1 MLKNKSRVERSLLT
15 LYGMITYRRTLLVPI
30 DEENRQKLIQIRQE
44 KGIYPLDSFLG
55 ADRLPFKITI
65 QMMAAIAKESVKS
78 TSYQRATEAVQEH
91 YGVCLS
97 KDSIRCVTDYVGAIV
112 YADDKRRAEAARISH
127 SSPFDRRR
135 RHRRSSDILYIEMDG
150 AMLNTR
156 IQTTGSSWMEC
167 KIGLAFLG
175 DDMKSWKTRQG
186 SIRREITKKRLVGY
200 IGNCKNF
207 KYHILAL
214 AEQYDYRYRAK
225 IVVISD
231 GADWIHRLVT
241 DLFPEATHILD
252 LCHVKERVSA
262 YGKWLI
268 EDGEE
273 ANAWIKRISSKI
285 EEGEIDAVLTELEP
299 HKDKKCPQ
307 NVLNLYTY
315 ISNHR
320 ASMNY
325 KEYRQNGYFV
335 GSGASESANKYTMQN
350 RMKLQGMRW
359 NVETGQGMLSL
370 KARLESGCWH
380 EVLPLLRNT
389 LSE

>member
-1 MLKNKSRVERSLLT
+1 
-15 LYGMITYRRTLLVPI
+15 
-30 DEENRQKLIQIRQE
+30 
-44 KGIYPLDSFLG
+44 
-55 ADRLPFKITI
+55 
-65 QMMAAIAKESVKS
+65 
-78 TSYQRATEAVQEH
+78 
-91 YGVCLS
+91 
-97 KDSIRCVTDYVGAIV
+97 
-112 YADDKRRAEAARISH
+112 
-127 SSPFDRRR
+127 
-135 RHRRSSDILYIEMDG
+135 
-150 AMLNTR
+150 
-156 IQTTGSSWMEC
+156 MEC

-175 DDMKSWKTRQG
+175 DDIKSWKTRQG

-231 GADWIHRLVT
+231 GADWIHRLVA

-252 LCHVKERVSA
+252 LCHVKERVNA

-268 EDGEE
+268 EDEEE
-273 ANAWIKRISSKI
+273 AGAWIKRISTKI
-285 EEGEIDAVLTELEP
+285 EEGEIDAVLAELEP
-299 HKDKKCPQ
+299 HKDKKCLQ

-320 ASMNY
+320 SCMNY
-325 KEYRQNGYFV
+325 KEYQKNGYFV

-359 NVETGQGMLSL
+359 NVDTGQGMLSL
-370 KARLESGCWH
+370 KARLESDCWH
-380 EVLPLLRNT
+380 EVLPLLRSA